1 MYNRYTVIV
10 IVIFIALAA
19 GCASDEQTVQMQS
32 SLSFLQNDL
41 NSFKQETNAKLAQL
55 SKDNENVGKQV
66 VSVYAAVESRDE
78 KIKGIM
84 GKLDE
89 LEYQLRTYWNETKTM
104 LGTRKKSDAAPVSGP
119 SVQPGSPAMDAKYES
134 TYKDAFDSYQKG
146 AYDEAI
152 IRFTKFV
159 ESYGGTPLVPNA
171 FYWMGESYMNLK
183 NYEKAIVSFQEIID
197 KYPKSEKAPRALLS
211 QAEAF
216 SQTKDKKSSTTLLKR
231 IIELYPKS
239 EEAIIAERK
248 LRNLNI

>member
-1 MYNRYTVIV
+1 MYKYA
-10 IVIFIALAA
+10 VIFIVIALAA
-19 GCASDEQTVQMQS
+19 GCATDDQAIQMQS

-41 NSFKQETNAKLAQL
+41 YGFKQETNAKLSQL
-55 SKDNENVGKQV
+55 TKDNDNVGKQV

-78 KIKGIM
+78 KIKSIL

-89 LEYQLRTYWNETKTM
+89 LEYQLRTYWSETKTM
-104 LGTRKKSDAAPVSGP
+104 LGGQKKPDAAPGP
-119 SVQPGSPAMDAKYES
+119 ATQPGSPGTDARYES

-146 AYDEAI
+146 SYDEAI
-152 IRFTKFV
+152 IKFTKFI

-171 FYWMGESYMNLK
+171 FYWTGESYMNLK

-216 SQTKDKKSSTTLLKR
+216 NQTKDKKSSTTLLKR
-231 IIELYPKS
+231 VIELYPKS

>member
-1 MYNRYTVIV
+1 MYKYAVII
-10 IVIFIALAA
+10 IVIALAA
-19 GCASDEQTVQMQS
+19 AGCATEEQTTQLES
-32 SLSFLQNDL
+32 NLSFLQNDL
-41 NSFKQETNAKLAQL
+41 YSFKQETNAKLAQL

-78 KIKGIM
+78 KIKSIM

-104 LGTRKKSDAAPVSGP
+104 LSAQKKPDATPVVSGP
-119 SVQPGSPAMDAKYES
+119 AAEPGSRADNAKYES
-134 TYKDAFDSYQKG
+134 AYKDAFDSYQKG

-152 IRFTKFV
+152 IRFTRFI
-159 ESYGGTPLVPNA
+159 ESYGGTPLIPNA
-171 FYWMGESYMNLK
+171 FYWTGESYMNLK
-183 NYEKAIVSFQEIID
+183 NYEKAIVAFQEVID

-216 SQTKDKKSSTTLLKR
+216 NQTKDKKSSITLLKR

>member
-1 MYNRYTVIV
+1 MYKYAVI
-10 IVIFIALAA
+10 IIGLIITLAA
-19 GCASDEQTVQMQS
+19 GCATDEQAVQMQS

-41 NSFKQETNAKLAQL
+41 YSFKQETNAKLAQL
-55 SKDNENVGKQV
+55 TKDNENVGKQV

-78 KIKGIM
+78 KIKSIM

-89 LEYQLRTYWNETKTM
+89 LEYHLRTYWSETKAM
-104 LGTRKKSDAAPVSGP
+104 MGTQRKPDAAPGP
-119 SVQPGSPAMDAKYES
+119 VTQPGSPGMDARYES
-134 TYKDAFDSYQKG
+134 TYKEAFDAYQKG
-146 AYDEAI
+146 AHDEAI
-152 IRFTKFV
+152 IKFTKFI
-159 ESYGGTPLVPNA
+159 ESYSGTPLVPNA
-171 FYWMGESYMNLK
+171 FYWTGESYMNLK
-183 NYEKAIVSFQEIID
+183 NYEKAIVSFQEVID

>member
-1 MYNRYTVIV
+1 MYKYAVII
-10 IVIFIALAA
+10 IVIALAA
-19 GCASDEQTVQMQS
+19 AGCATEEQTTQLQS
-32 SLSFLQNDL
+32 NLSFLQNDL
-41 NSFKQETNAKLAQL
+41 YSFKQETNAKLAQL

-78 KIKGIM
+78 KIKSIL

-104 LGTRKKSDAAPVSGP
+104 LGAQKKPNTVPAGLATE
-119 SVQPGSPAMDAKYES
+119 PGSPATDAKYES
-134 TYKDAFDSYQKG
+134 AYKDAFDAYQKG

-152 IRFTKFV
+152 IKFTKFT

-171 FYWMGESYMNLK
+171 FYWTGESYMNLK

-216 SQTKDKKSSTTLLKR
+216 NQTKDKKSSTTLLKR

>member
-1 MYNRYTVIV
+1 MNKYAFIIISIV
-10 IVIFIALAA
+10 ITLAA
-19 GCASDEQTVQMQS
+19 GCVSDDQMVQVQS
-32 SLSFLQNDL
+32 NLSFLQNDL
-41 NSFKQETNAKLAQL
+41 RSFKQETNAKLAQL

-66 VSVYAAVESRDE
+66 VSVYSAVESRDE
-78 KIKGIM
+78 KIKSIM

-89 LEYQLRTYWNETKTM
+89 LEYQLRTYWSETKAMISTQ
-104 LGTRKKSDAAPVSGP
+104 KKPDAAPGTGP
-119 SVQPGSPAMDAKYES
+119 MIQPGPTEADARYENA
-134 TYKDAFDSYQKG
+134 YKEAFNAYQKG

-152 IRFTKFV
+152 IKFTKFI
-159 ESYGGTPLVPNA
+159 ESHGGTPLVPNA
-171 FYWMGESYMNLK
+171 YYWTGESYMNLK
-183 NYEKAIVSFQEIID
+183 NYEKAIVSFQEVID

>member
-1 MYNRYTVIV
+1 MHKYAAVIISIV
-10 IVIFIALAA
+10 ITLAA
-19 GCASDEQTVQMQS
+19 GCQTDEQTVQMQS

-41 NSFKQETNAKLAQL
+41 YSFKQETNAKLAQL
-55 SKDNENVGKQV
+55 TKDNENVGKQI

-78 KIKGIM
+78 KIKSIM

-89 LEYQLRTYWNETKTM
+89 LEYQLRTYWSETKAM
-104 LGTRKKSDAAPVSGP
+104 MGTQRKPDASPGP
-119 SVQPGSPAMDAKYES
+119 AIPAIKPGPPEADARYES
-134 TYKDAFDSYQKG
+134 AYKEAFDAYQKG

-152 IRFTKFV
+152 IKFTKFI

-171 FYWMGESYMNLK
+171 FYWTGESYMNLK